1 MLTEISIRNFKCI
14 ADCSLRLAPITLLA
28 GLNGA
33 GKSSLIQSLLTI
45 RQSHQTGVLLRG
57 HLQTSGDLVD
67 LGTPGDVLYEDAETD
82 LMEVAVRDSA
92 KPELLAQFKFVVGE
106 GGTIAKAPDLVP
118 HLEALNI
125 TTSLPTAGLVLTGH
139 NSRPGSALF
148 HYLNAE
154 RLGPRKYGPMPS
166 FRGPEFNLGTKGEFA
181 LHALYQHRNNAFNRT
196 NDLRILNEASAK
208 LGDQV
213 EAWLAEVS
221 PGVSLDLAAV
231 EQADLMVGTFSFAEP
246 GELRSREFRATNV
259 GFGLSYVLPVIV
271 ALLSSEEGG
280 VVLLEN
286 PEAHIHP
293 AGQTRLGELC
303 AFAAASGVQIIV
315 ETHSDHFMDGI
326 RIAVR
331 NGFLPSEDCAFHY
344 FQRVGTRSE
353 VTSPEMDKT
362 GKLSAWPAG
371 FFDQHRRNAAKL
383 IKPL

>member
-1 MLTEISIRNFKCI
+1 MLAEIYLRNFKCI
-14 ADCSLRLAPITLLA
+14 ANTSLRLAPMTLLA

-45 RQSHQTGVLLRG
+45 RQSHLSGVLLQG
-57 HLQTSGDLVD
+57 YLQTSGELVD
-67 LGTPGDVLYEDAETD
+67 LGTPGDVLYEGAETD
-82 LMEVAVRDSA
+82 LMEIAISDSLKTDA
-92 KPELLAQFKFVVGE
+92 PAHFKFVVAE
-106 GGTIAKAPDLVP
+106 GGAVAKAPDIRSHHV
-118 HLEALNI
+118 ALNV
-125 TTSLPTAGLVLTGH
+125 TSNLPTAANVLTGLGTR
-139 NSRPGSALF
+139 NGKNLF

-166 FRGPEFNLGTKGEFA
+166 FKGREFNLGTKGEFA
-181 LHALYQHRNNAFNRT
+181 LHALYTHRDEAFART
-196 NDLRILNEASAK
+196 GDPRILNKASSK

-221 PGVSLDLAAV
+221 PGVRLDLEAV
-231 EQADLMVGTFSFAEP
+231 ERADLMVGTFSFAEP

-271 ALLSSEEGG
+271 ALLSCEEGG

-303 AFAAASGVQIIV
+303 ALAAASGVQVIV

-331 NGFLPSEDCAFHY
+331 DGVIPPSDCAFHY
-344 FQRVGTRSE
+344 FQRAGTRSE
-353 VTSPEMDKT
+353 VTSPDLDKS
-362 GKLSAWPAG
+362 GRLSAWPAG
-371 FFDQHRRNAAKL
+371 FFDQHRRNTAKL
-383 IKPL
+383 VRPV

>member
-1 MLTEISIRNFKCI
+1 MLTEISLRNFKCI
-14 ADCSLRLAPITLLA
+14 ADSSLRLAPITLLA

-45 RQSHQTGVLLRG
+45 RQSHQSGALLQG
-57 HLQTSGDLVD
+57 YLQTSGGLVD
-67 LGTPGDVLYEDAETD
+67 LGTPGDVLYEGAESD
-82 LMEVAVRDSA
+82 VIEIALSDSA
-92 KPELLAQFKFVVGE
+92 RPDLPTQFKFTVAE
-106 GGTIAKAPDLVP
+106 GGAVAKAPDLIE
-118 HLEALNI
+118 HHTSLNI
-125 TTSLPTAGLVLTGH
+125 ASSLPTAGLVLTGPMP
-139 NSRPGSALF
+139 REERALF
-148 HYLNAE
+148 HYINAE
-154 RLGPRKYGPMPS
+154 RLGPRKYGPMPL
-166 FRGPEFNLGTKGEFA
+166 FRGREFDLGTKGEFA
-181 LHALYQHRNNAFNRT
+181 LHALFQRRNDVFSRA
-196 NDLRILNEASAK
+196 DDPRILNEASSK

-271 ALLSSEEGG
+271 ALLSCEEGG

-331 NGFLPSEDCAFHY
+331 NGVLPSEHCAFHY
-344 FQRVGTRSE
+344 FQRSGTRSE
-353 VTSPEMDKT
+353 ITSPELDRS

-371 FFDQHRRNAAKL
+371 FFDQHRRNTAKL
-383 IKPL
+383 VKPL

>member
-1 MLTEISIRNFKCI
+1 MLTQISIRNFKCI
-14 ADCSLRLAPITLLA
+14 DNSTLRLAPITLLA

-45 RQSHQTGVLLRG
+45 RQSHQSGVLLQG
-57 HLQTSGDLVD
+57 YLQTSGDLVD
-67 LGTPGDVLYEDAETD
+67 LGTPGDVLYEGAETD
-82 LMEVAVRDSA
+82 LIEISVRDSA
-92 KPELLAQFKFVVGE
+92 NSELPVQFKFIVAE
-106 GGTIAKAPDLVP
+106 GGAIAKAPDFVL
-118 HLEALNI
+118 HQKALNVA
-125 TTSLPTAGLVLTGH
+125 SGLPTTALMLTGL
-139 NSRPGSALF
+139 SPQTGGAFF

-154 RLGPRKYGPMPS
+154 RLGPRKYGPIPS
-166 FRGPEFNLGTKGEFA
+166 FRGREYNLGTKGEFA
-181 LHALYQHRNNAFNRT
+181 LHALYQHRNDAFSHT
-196 NDLRILNEASAK
+196 DDLRILNQTGSR

-231 EQADLMVGTFSFAEP
+231 EQADLMVGSFSFAEP

-271 ALLSSEEGG
+271 ALLSCEEGG

-303 AFAAASGVQIIV
+303 AFAAASGVQVIV

-331 NGFLPSEDCAFHY
+331 NGFLSPDECAFHY
-344 FQRVGTRSE
+344 FQRAGTRSE
-353 VTSPEMDKT
+353 VTSPELDRS

-371 FFDQHRRNAAKL
+371 FFDQHRRNTAKL
-383 IKPL
+383 VKPL

>member
-14 ADCSLRLAPITLLA
+14 ADSSLRLAPITLLA

-45 RQSHQTGVLLRG
+45 RQSHQSGMLLQG

-67 LGTPGDVLYEDAETD
+67 LGTPGDVLYEGAETD
-82 LMEVAVRDSA
+82 LIEIALKDSA
-92 KPELLAQFKFVVGE
+92 KPDLPIELSFIVAE
-106 GGTIAKAPDLVP
+106 GGAVAKAPDIKQ
-118 HLEALNI
+118 HLKALNI
-125 TTSLPTAGLVLTGH
+125 ASTLPTSGLVLTGPAP
-139 NSRPGSALF
+139 RDERALF
-148 HYLNAE
+148 HYINAE
-154 RLGPRKYGPMPS
+154 RQGPRKYGPIPS
-166 FRGPEFNLGTKGEFA
+166 FRGRQFNLGSKGEFA
-181 LHALYQHRNNAFNRT
+181 LHALYQRRNDPLNRA
-196 NDLRILNEASAK
+196 DDPRILNVASSK

-231 EQADLMVGTFSFAEP
+231 AQADLMVGTFSFAEP

-271 ALLSSEEGG
+271 ALLSCEEGG

-303 AFAAASGVQIIV
+303 AFAAAAGVQIIV

-331 NGFLPSEDCAFHY
+331 NAVLQSEDCAFHY
-344 FQRVGTRSE
+344 FQRAGTRSE
-353 VTSPEMDKT
+353 VTSPELDKS

-371 FFDQHRRNAAKL
+371 FFDQHRRNTAKL
-383 IKPL
+383 VKPL

>member
-14 ADCSLRLAPITLLA
+14 ADTSLRLAPVTLLA

-33 GKSSLIQSLLTI
+33 GKSSLIQSLLTL
-45 RQSHQTGVLLRG
+45 RQSHRSGSLLQG
-57 HLQTSGDLVD
+57 YLQTSGEFVD
-67 LGTPGDVLYEDAETD
+67 LGTPGDVLYEGAEADQIEIVLRDDANPD
-82 LMEVAVRDSA
+82 LSA
-92 KPELLAQFKFVVGE
+92 HFMFTVDD
-106 GGTIAKAPDLVP
+106 GGTVARATNLAE
-118 HLEALNI
+118 HHNALNVA
-125 TTSLPTAGLVLTGH
+125 SQLYTAGLVLSGPP
-139 NSRPGSALF
+139 SREERALF
-148 HYLNAE
+148 HYINAE
-154 RLGPRKYGPMPS
+154 RLGPRKYGPMLS
-166 FRGPEFNLGTKGEFA
+166 LRTSGFDLGSKGEFA
-181 LHALYQHRNNAFNRT
+181 LHALYQHRDDAFSRS
-196 NDLRILNEASAK
+196 DDPRILNSASSK

-221 PGVSLDLAAV
+221 PGVRLDLSAV
-231 EQADLMVGTFSFAEP
+231 EQADLMVGTYSFAEP

-271 ALLSSEEGG
+271 ALLSCEMGG

-303 AFAAASGVQIIV
+303 AFAAAAGVQLIV

-331 NGFLPSEDCAFHY
+331 NGILPAHDCAFHY
-344 FQRVGTRSE
+344 FQRQGTRSD
-353 VTSPEMDKT
+353 VTSPEMDRS

-371 FFDQHRRNAAKL
+371 FFDQHRRNTAKL
-383 IKPL
+383 VKPV